1 MDEYGLEVEIL
12 AWEVPSNGDADVTL
26 LWVGS
31 GGGAVA
37 TSFADLDFDLEKKKE
52 PDRFG

>member
-26 LWVGS
+26 VWAGS

-37 TSFADLDFDLEKKKE
+37 TSFEDLDFDLEKKKE